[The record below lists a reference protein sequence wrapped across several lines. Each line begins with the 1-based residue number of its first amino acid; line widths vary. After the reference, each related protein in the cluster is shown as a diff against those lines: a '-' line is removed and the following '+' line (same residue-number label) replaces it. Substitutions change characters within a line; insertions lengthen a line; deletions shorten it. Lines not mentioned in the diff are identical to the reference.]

1 MCGYYAV
8 PQKNITPEGY
18 THEWT
23 AFVKQEDGR
32 DIQHVVEKV
41 VFQLHKDYEPNQ
53 KRGNVIIVRLHF
65 LLFSFCITNTYYQR
79 KSYLRKKTKI

>member
-1 MCGYYAV
+1 MCGYFAV

-23 AFVKQEDGR
+23 AFVKQEEGNDLQ
-32 DIQHVVEKV
+32 DVVEKV

-53 KRGNVIIVRLHF
+53 KRGKHHYFRSSILAF
-65 LLFSFCITNTYYQR
+65 LLYIANA
-79 KSYLRKKTKI
+79 